1 MPILNFR
8 FWGLVEMRKSERG
21 FTLIELLVVIAIIGI
36 LAAIAIPQYA
46 EYRQNAFN
54 ARAQSDLR
62 NAIAAEE
69 AYFAD
74 SEIYIECSDAGCNDP
89 FLPGFSLSDGVNLD
103 MAATSGGQGFSGDA
117 SHPNGNKTY
126 SYDSVAGSF
135 TESAGTGGGSS
146 GL

>member
-1 MPILNFR
+1 MNC
-8 FWGLVEMRKSERG
+8 KERG

-62 NAIAAEE
+62 NAISAEE
-69 AYFAD
+69 AYYAD
-74 SEIYIECSDAGCNDP
+74 NEIYIQCSDAGCNGP
-89 FLPGFSLSDGVNLD
+89 VLPGFSLSDGVNLD
-103 MAATSGGQGFSGDA
+103 MAAASGGQGFTGES

-126 SYDSVAGSF
+126 NYDSVAGTMTAS
-135 TESAGTGGGSS
+135 SGSGGSS